1 MKKIVRSLIKTII
14 LGTIL
19 FALSN
24 AQKIDSIKIEG
35 VQSGYASID
44 NISGGALTNGYKVYV
59 ANNIL
64 GPIYFPA
71 YSKFPIVEGRHW
83 TVYFRIWVSGGA
95 STYYLNI
102 ASEPPLPWNPFFSH
116 VTDDESQHVAIN
128 NFTNYTF
135 AMGVVNPDYSSAPS
149 QYMNLEVKE
158 DVYGIDP
165 VLQSVNYSLRTDA
178 DAPSSSVIPFNPT
191 SQTSSTIHVVWSGT
205 DGTAATSSGIEKY
218 DIQVKV
224 DNGSWTDWLTNVS
237 STTTS
242 ATYSNGSSGHTYY
255 FQSRAHDNVGN
266 VENYPGG
273 NGDAWVYIQP
283 PISVTVG
290 TSPSGRSFSVDG
302 ISYTMTQ
309 VLSWTPGSSHTIAST
324 SPQSGETGI
333 QYIWSSWNDGGSM
346 SHTVTPTSGMTY
358 TANFTTQYYL
368 TTAAGTGGNV
378 SPSSGWY
385 NSGQT
390 VGIDAT
396 VSNGYTFSSW
406 SGSGSGSYSGT
417 TKSTSVTMN
426 GPITETASFK
436 PLTGIQEIVTEIPMV
451 YSLAQN
457 YPNPFNPSTT
467 MQYGLPAR
475 STVRLVIYNILGQ
488 VVKELLNTDQHA
500 GFQSMV
506 WNATVASGMYFYR
519 IEAISIENP
528 SNRFIQTNKML
539 LLK

>member
-1 MKKIVRSLIKTII
+1 
-14 LGTIL
+14 
-19 FALSN
+19 
-24 AQKIDSIKIEG
+24 
-35 VQSGYASID
+35 
-44 NISGGALTNGYKVYV
+44 
-59 ANNIL
+59 
-64 GPIYFPA
+64 
-71 YSKFPIVEGRHW
+71 
-83 TVYFRIWVSGGA
+83 
-95 STYYLNI
+95 
-102 ASEPPLPWNPFFSH
+102 
-116 VTDDESQHVAIN
+116 
-128 NFTNYTF
+128 
-135 AMGVVNPDYSSAPS
+135 
-149 QYMNLEVKE
+149 
-158 DVYGIDP
+158 
-165 VLQSVNYSLRTDA
+165 
-178 DAPSSSVIPFNPT
+178 
-191 SQTSSTIHVVWSGT
+191 
-205 DGTAATSSGIEKY
+205 
-218 DIQVKV
+218 
-224 DNGSWTDWLTNVS
+224 
-237 STTTS
+237 
-242 ATYSNGSSGHTYY
+242 
-255 FQSRAHDNVGN
+255 
-266 VENYPGG
+266 
-273 NGDAWVYIQP
+273 
-283 PISVTVG
+283 
-290 TSPSGRSFSVDG
+290 
-302 ISYTMTQ
+302 
-309 VLSWTPGSSHTIAST
+309 
-324 SPQSGETGI
+324 
-333 QYIWSSWNDGGSM
+333 
-346 SHTVTPTSGMTY
+346 MTY